1 MNRLRST
8 YTMPALLLIPFL
20 LAGAGC
26 NQQTSNAAETDIA
39 TAGRVAI
46 INLDAIAKA
55 LGRDR
60 VILASIQQHNQQ
72 AVAKLQ
78 NIKAGLNE
86 QIKGLQAEIEESEA
100 GEDNEKLGAMVRN
113 AQQRLKKEVGAAQ
126 QNSARIQAE
135 LIRKFREEV
144 IPFARRAALNRGMSV
159 VMLKQAN
166 ILHYDPGTDI
176 TNAVIDDMQ
185 AQARGG
191 ASPPPPA
198 SSDAPPDDASAPT
211 NP

>member
-8 YTMPALLLIPFL
+8 YTMSALLLIPFL

-86 QIKGLQAEIEESEA
+86 
-100 GEDNEKLGAMVRN
+100 
-113 AQQRLKKEVGAAQ
+113 
-126 QNSARIQAE
+126 
-135 LIRKFREEV
+135 
-144 IPFARRAALNRGMSV
+144 
-159 VMLKQAN
+159 
-166 ILHYDPGTDI
+166 
-176 TNAVIDDMQ
+176 
-185 AQARGG
+185 
-191 ASPPPPA
+191 
-198 SSDAPPDDASAPT
+198 
-211 NP
+211 